1 MSLTQRI
8 IATMI
13 VVVMVLFTITPTISL
28 ATEEILQNGTT
39 ESVLYQAENTIEPK
53 TEKIE
58 EVQNELE
65 NSQIVEDKNLV
76 ENTNVVS
83 KEILEKKPE
92 LEKTNKQE
100 EGEKIAVDEYSI
112 TYKLNDNT
120 FKKVYTTYP
129 NTYKDENGNEK
140 EIDNTL
146 VTENENYTN
155 NASNFDVTLP
165 KEDIKEEK
173 PITIEQNNKKLE
185 LIPTEGDFLHSVV
198 LENAIRYNNVFDGID
213 YQYTSLNMSL
223 KEDIILNKQTE

>member
-83 KEILEKKPE
+83 NPILAQTPH
-92 LEKTNKQE
+92 LENTNTQQA
-100 EGEKIAVDEYSI
+100 GENIAVHE
-112 TYKLNDNT
+112 
-120 FKKVYTTYP
+120 
-129 NTYKDENGNEK
+129 
-140 EIDNTL
+140 
-146 VTENENYTN
+146 
-155 NASNFDVTLP
+155 
-165 KEDIKEEK
+165 
-173 PITIEQNNKKLE
+173 
-185 LIPTEGDFLHSVV
+185 
-198 LENAIRYNNVFDGID
+198 
-213 YQYTSLNMSL
+213 
-223 KEDIILNKQTE
+223 